1 MLTRNYE
8 TYNLPVEFIRDGKNG
23 GTCSGEPQTVGI
35 WLTQYFRDY
44 APEGYDTK
52 ITSDKTVA
60 GVRTVRVFRGS
71 TCD

>member
-1 MLTRNYE
+1 LINEREQYG
-8 TYNLPVEFIRDGKNG
+8 LPVAFDADGKNG
-23 GTCSGEPQTVGI
+23 GVCVGDPATVDEWI
-35 WLTQYFRDY
+35 NQYFRNY
-44 APEGYDTK
+44 APEGYDTR